1 MPDGVGALFFAECD
15 STNTLAAEYARKGY
29 KGSLWLAAGHQSAG
43 RGRRG
48 RVWASG
54 VGNLYTSLLFRPR
67 LKPSDLAALPYIVA
81 LAARETFI
89 TLGADKASVR
99 CKWPNDVLIDDKKA
113 CGVLIESSARNADV
127 LDYVIIGI
135 GMNLCEFPSDAA
147 YGATSLLHASGKHVM
162 PREALSVLAGHM
174 FERLNDW
181 DISSFGKLASEW
193 QECSW
198 GLGEKREIRTAT
210 NTFVGTPLT
219 LSSDGGLIVRLD
231 DGTEKCLYAGDV
243 FPVSRPE

>member
-1 MPDGVGALFFAECD
+1 MPYGVGALFFAECD
-15 STNTLAAEYARKGY
+15 STNTLAAEFARKGY
-29 KGSLWLAAGHQSAG
+29 KGPLWLTAGQQTAG

-54 VGNLYTSLLFRPR
+54 GGNLYTSLLFRPS

-89 TLGADKASVR
+89 TLGADRAVVR
-99 CKWPNDVLIDDKKA
+99 CKWPNDVLIDGKKA
-113 CGVLIESSARNADV
+113 CGVLIESSARNADL

-135 GMNLCEFPSDAA
+135 GMNLCEFPGDAA
-147 YGATSLLHASGKHVM
+147 YGATSLLHATGKRIT
-162 PREALSVLAGHM
+162 PREALSVLASHM

-181 DISSFGKLASEW
+181 DISSFEQVASEW

-210 NTFVGTPLT
+210 DTFTGTPLS

-231 DGTEKCLYAGDV
+231 DGTEKRLYAGDV